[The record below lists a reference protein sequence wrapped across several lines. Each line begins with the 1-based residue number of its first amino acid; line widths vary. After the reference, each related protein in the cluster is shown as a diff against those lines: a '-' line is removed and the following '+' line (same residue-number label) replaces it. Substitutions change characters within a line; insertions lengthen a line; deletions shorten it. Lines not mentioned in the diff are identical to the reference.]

1 MDDGQSLAEQR
12 EHHQNVRVPWQ
23 FQYQDNLPTGL
34 ASSAPSYEVADMVEG
49 PQAPVSPPVIPQPDG
64 SSKVSSM
71 FETAQNTFGLWQKY
85 LLNKGPKHDPEKHIT
100 LEEKVDY
107 VDADA
112 EGPTDF
118 SPFPNQN
125 LYLLDNWYWN
135 HGTQKSQESFQ
146 DLISIVSQPEFKPSD
161 IADIP
166 WHIIDAELTSNP
178 LENSDNNGTEW
189 MDEDASWHRKPICI
203 SVPFHNRTDSP
214 GVEEFYFGDLYHCSL
229 VKVIRGKLTSLEH
242 HVRFHYEPFKL
253 WWTPSSSSSST
264 WVHSELYMSPAF
276 LDAY

>member
-1 MDDGQSLAEQR
+1 
-12 EHHQNVRVPWQ
+12 
-23 FQYQDNLPTGL
+23 
-34 ASSAPSYEVADMVEG
+34 MVEG

-71 FETAQNTFGLWQKY
+71 FETAQNAFGLWQKY

-125 LYLLDNWYWN
+125 LYLLDSWYWN
-135 HGTQKSQESFQ
+135 YGTQKSQESFQ

-166 WHIIDAELTSNP
+166 WHIIDAKLASNP
-178 LENSDNNGTEW
+178 LKTMIIMAQSGWMKMPAGTGNQSAYLSLSTTELI
-189 MDEDASWHRKPICI
+189 ALGSKSSILVI
-203 SVPFHNRTDSP
+203 STTAHWSR
-214 GVEEFYFGDLYHCSL
+214 
-229 VKVIRGKLTSLEH
+229 
-242 HVRFHYEPFKL
+242 
-253 WWTPSSSSSST
+253 
-264 WVHSELYMSPAF
+264 
-276 LDAY
+276 

>member
-1 MDDGQSLAEQR
+1 MDDGQSLAERR

-23 FQYQDNLPTGL
+23 FQYQDDLLTGL
-34 ASSAPSYEVADMVEG
+34 ASSAPSSEVADMVEG

-71 FETAQNTFGLWQKY
+71 FEMAQNAFSLWQKY

-107 VDADA
+107 VDTDA

-166 WHIIDAELTSNP
+166 WHIINAELASNP
-178 LENSDNNGTEW
+178 PKNSDNNGAEW
-189 MDEDASWHRKPICI
+189 MDEDAGWHRKPIHI

-229 VKVIRGKLTSLEH
+229 VKVIWGKLTSLEH
-242 HVRFHYEPFKL
+242 HVRFHYEPFEL
-253 WWTPSSSSSST
+253 WWTPSGSSSST
-264 WVHSELYMSPAF
+264 WVHGELYMSPAF